1 MKARTQRSLRWTLFA
16 VLGLVALYAG
26 LRTGSVLRAR
36 NEKVVEAPEF
46 PFKPGDA
53 LPDVTLAD
61 STDTPTGSVALVA
74 ERKGVV
80 MLFLDPNCEGCS
92 AMAAKWQRAVDAGA
106 IEPERVIAITTATRE
121 QNASYRAQHMLG
133 YPLYRDVDSAYLQ
146 QHGVVTY
153 PMEMEVGA
161 SGVIQALSND
171 SVTEV
176 DGDNIRALIEN

>member
-1 MKARTQRSLRWTLFA
+1 MKTGTQRWLRWTLFA
-16 VLGLVALYAG
+16 VVGLVVLYAG
-26 LRTGSVLRAR
+26 LRTGSALRAK

-61 STDTPTGSVALVA
+61 STDARTGSVALVA
-74 ERKGVV
+74 ERKGAV

-106 IEPERVIAITTATRE
+106 IESERVIAITTATRE
-121 QNASYRAQHMLG
+121 QNSSYRAQHMLG
-133 YPLYRDVDSAYLQ
+133 YAVYRDVDSAFLEK
-146 QHGVVTY
+146 HGVVTY

-161 SGVIQALSND
+161 SGTITSLSND

-176 DGDNIRALIEN
+176 DGANIRALIEN